1 MKKLNET
8 EGVKMEKALAEKTG
22 GYLIGDVAQMVGLSR
37 DALRFYEKKGIIRA
51 DKKENGYRY
60 YSEDDIYRLMYILYH
75 RKMNTSLEEIGG
87 LMSGQNSTTAMRQHV
102 RQRMA
107 EEEEA
112 LRRHSQAI
120 MRLKLVEKDI
130 SRIEECMGRY
140 SIRKFP
146 KAYVMATCSDLQ
158 EGLRT
163 WFKLSSTIPGLDMS
177 YFYNMLTYTGEDL
190 EEKGTLLLFYEELEK
205 GLGREFNR
213 SRYYMTEEPECI
225 YTIMESENTLP
236 DFDMIHKM
244 VQWAHKHGLEPTE
257 RVYANDM
264 TSFFAKDRTTY
275 CLEIYMPFKSIA
287 SPV

>member
-1 MKKLNET
+1 
-8 EGVKMEKALAEKTG
+8 MEKAREEKTG

-60 YSEDDIYRLMYILYH
+60 YSEADIYRLMYILYH
-75 RKMNTSLEEIGG
+75 RKMNTSLEEIGD
-87 LMSGQNSTTAMRQHV
+87 LMNGQNSTSAMRQHV

-112 LRRHSQAI
+112 LRRHNQAI

-130 SRIEECMGRY
+130 SRIEACMGRY

-146 KAYVMATCSDLQ
+146 KAYVMANCSDLQ

-163 WFKLSSTIPGLDMS
+163 WFKLSSTIPGLDMA
-177 YFYNMLTYTGEDL
+177 YFYNVLTYTGQDL
-190 EEKGTLLLFYEELEK
+190 EEKGTQLLLYEELDK
-205 GLGREFNR
+205 GLGQEFDR
-213 SRYYMTEEPECI
+213 SLYSMTEEPECI
-225 YTIMESENTLP
+225 YTIIESEYTLP
-236 DFDMIHKM
+236 AFDMIHKM
-244 VQWAHKHGLEPTE
+244 VQWAHKHGLDPME
-257 RVYANDM
+257 RVYANNM
-264 TSFFAKDRTTY
+264 TSFFTKDRTTY
-275 CLEIYMPFKSIA
+275 CLEIYMPFKRIA

>member
-1 MKKLNET
+1 
-8 EGVKMEKALAEKTG
+8 MEKALAEKTG

-87 LMSGQNSTTAMRQHV
+87 LMSGQNSTSAMRQHV

-130 SRIEECMGRY
+130 
-140 SIRKFP
+140 
-146 KAYVMATCSDLQ
+146 
-158 EGLRT
+158 
-163 WFKLSSTIPGLDMS
+163 
-177 YFYNMLTYTGEDL
+177 
-190 EEKGTLLLFYEELEK
+190 
-205 GLGREFNR
+205 
-213 SRYYMTEEPECI
+213 
-225 YTIMESENTLP
+225 
-236 DFDMIHKM
+236 
-244 VQWAHKHGLEPTE
+244 
-257 RVYANDM
+257 
-264 TSFFAKDRTTY
+264 
-275 CLEIYMPFKSIA
+275 
-287 SPV
+287 

>member
-1 MKKLNET
+1 
-8 EGVKMEKALAEKTG
+8 
-22 GYLIGDVAQMVGLSR
+22 
-37 DALRFYEKKGIIRA
+37 
-51 DKKENGYRY
+51 
-60 YSEDDIYRLMYILYH
+60 
-75 RKMNTSLEEIGG
+75 
-87 LMSGQNSTTAMRQHV
+87 MSGQNSTSAMRQHV

-275 CLEIYMPFKSIA
+275 CLEIYMPFKRIA